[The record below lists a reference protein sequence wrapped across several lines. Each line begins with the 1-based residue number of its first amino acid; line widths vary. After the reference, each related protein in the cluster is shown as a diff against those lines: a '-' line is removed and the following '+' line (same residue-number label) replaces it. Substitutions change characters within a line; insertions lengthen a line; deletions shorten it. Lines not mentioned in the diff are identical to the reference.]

1 MKTKKLELK
10 KSVIVALTEKTM
22 GQVKG
27 GIASPETYGC
37 GKTSKVKNGCG
48 SKLCEETQTAS

>member
-10 KSVIVALTEKTM
+10 KSVIVSLNEKAL

-27 GIASPETYGC
+27 GILTPETYGC
-37 GKTSKVKNGCG
+37 GKTSLVKNGCG
-48 SKLCEETQTAS
+48 SKLCEDNPHE